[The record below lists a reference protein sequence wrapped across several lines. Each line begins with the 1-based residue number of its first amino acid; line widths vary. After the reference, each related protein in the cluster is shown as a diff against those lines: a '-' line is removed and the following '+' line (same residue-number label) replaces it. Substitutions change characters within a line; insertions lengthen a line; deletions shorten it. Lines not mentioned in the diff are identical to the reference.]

1 MKKWVVA
8 FAVFPGLI
16 TEILTAQSAPLTSLA
31 AVHTLNNAQ
40 AAQHI
45 QADFEA
51 TVTYYRDYEQT
62 MFVQDGD
69 VAIYIQPKTPSQLQP
84 GDRIRIQGTTHESF
98 RPFVMGEKITFI
110 RHERLPDPIPSTF
123 DEIIHARRDCQF
135 VSLRGKVLSAD
146 IILSSDRRSIALSLL
161 TSGGTAK
168 VIVDSDA
175 PNALPGLLDA
185 EVQVTGAVSGLFD
198 GKMQMTG
205 VVIHAQTLE
214 EVHLLRSADAS
225 PWALPVTPMDEIISA
240 FREDNLSS
248 RVRVHGI
255 ITYYMAGTAVVLQN
269 GTRSLWV
276 NTRTRADLKIGDY
289 ADATGFPDVYDGFLR
304 LSEGEVQDSQVAA
317 PLKPVSVSWRDLTAS
332 HHVFDLVSIE
342 GQVVAQ
348 VREGGQDEYVLVS
361 DGHLFS
367 AIYRHPAAISLRS
380 PPPLPPMKS
389 IPPGSRVRITGV
401 CILEDSNPFNAD
413 VPFDLLMRSFDDIA
427 VVARPSWVT
436 VGNLVKVVT
445 LLLVVV
451 LAVSGWGWTLRRKV
465 HRQTTALATRIE
477 AEAATERR
485 NAQIEQRRS
494 RILEEIN
501 GSRPLVEVLEDITG
515 LVSFHLNGASCWC
528 EISEGARLGRF
539 PGNSGSFRV
548 VLEEIP
554 ARAGQALGVLYAA
567 LDHRSEPLADE
578 RQALIVGA
586 RLATL
591 AIETRR
597 LYTDLVHRSEFD
609 LLTDIHNRFS
619 LDKEL
624 ERLIAAARESA
635 GIFGLIYVD
644 LDEFKQVNDVYGHRV
659 GDLYLQEVAIR
670 MKRQLRAGDLLAR
683 LGGDEFA
690 ALVPTARTRADV
702 KEIAVRLE
710 TCFDSPF
717 HVEGYEL
724 RGSASI
730 GIALYPEDGSTKDSL
745 LSAADAAM
753 YVTKHIRHETVDEE
767 EADRTA
773 SRRDSF
779 DD

>member
-1 MKKWVVA
+1 
-8 FAVFPGLI
+8 
-16 TEILTAQSAPLTSLA
+16 
-31 AVHTLNNAQ
+31 
-40 AAQHI
+40 
-45 QADFEA
+45 
-51 TVTYYRDYEQT
+51 
-62 MFVQDGD
+62 
-69 VAIYIQPKTPSQLQP
+69 
-84 GDRIRIQGTTHESF
+84 
-98 RPFVMGEKITFI
+98 
-110 RHERLPDPIPSTF
+110 
-123 DEIIHARRDCQF
+123 
-135 VSLRGKVLSAD
+135 
-146 IILSSDRRSIALSLL
+146 
-161 TSGGTAK
+161 
-168 VIVDSDA
+168 
-175 PNALPGLLDA
+175 
-185 EVQVTGAVSGLFD
+185 
-198 GKMQMTG
+198 MTG
-205 VVIHAQTLE
+205 VVLHAQTLE
-214 EVHLLRSADAS
+214 EIHLLRSADAS
-225 PWALPVTPMDEIISA
+225 PWELPVTPMDEIISA
-240 FREDNLSS
+240 FRQDNLSS

-255 ITYYMAGTAVVLQN
+255 ITYYMAGTAIVLQN
-269 GTRSLWV
+269 GARSLWV

-304 LSEGEVQDSQVAA
+304 LSEGEVQDSHVAA
-317 PLKPVSVSWRDLTAS
+317 PLNPVSVSWRDLTPS

-348 VREGGQDEYVLVS
+348 VREGGQDEYVLVN
-361 DGHLFS
+361 DGHLFT

-389 IPPGSRVRITGV
+389 IPPGSRVRLTGV

-436 VGNLVKVVT
+436 VGNLVKLVT
-445 LLLVVV
+445 VLLLAV

-477 AEAATERR
+477 AEAATERH

-501 GSRPLVEVLEDITG
+501 GSRPLVEVLEDITA

-528 EISEGARLGRF
+528 EINDGARLGRS

-554 ARAGQALGVLYAA
+554 ARAGQPLGVLYAA
-567 LDHRSEPLADE
+567 LAPRSEQIADE

-690 ALVPTARTRADV
+690 ALVPTARTRSDV
-702 KEIAVRLE
+702 KEIAARLE
-710 TCFDSPF
+710 NCFDSPF
-717 HVEGYEL
+717 QVEGYDFVA
-724 RGSASI
+724 RPASAS
-730 GIALYPEDGSTKDSL
+730 
-745 LSAADAAM
+745 LS
-753 YVTKHIRHETVDEE
+753 IRKTEPQKTVSS
-767 EADRTA
+767 ARPT
-773 SRRDSF
+773 RPCT
-779 DD
+779 